1 MEKKPSYAAVSDHP
15 IDLLR
20 NLYISP
26 ELPDVGGFMVSSSV
40 RERGEALWL
49 SRYRSTKGCCIWLGS
64 MPVNRENIILCFTKI
79 FRVGGNWGIDQLSCW
94 IRH

>member
-64 MPVNRENIILCFTKI
+64 IPVKEKNII
-79 FRVGGNWGIDQLSCW
+79 
-94 IRH
+94 